1 MSFHSEERKNARRL
15 AATRA
20 REEAAR
26 GGARVSQEHGRKRKQ
41 NFVQVRGIHLNLITP
56 YKMRFAHL
64 RFTIASQL
72 FTRVVLLKI
81 SLGKFWSEERKYK
94 PPLKKETSICD
105 LTEIC

>member
-41 NFVQVRGIHLNLITP
+41 NFVQVRGN
-56 YKMRFAHL
+56 L